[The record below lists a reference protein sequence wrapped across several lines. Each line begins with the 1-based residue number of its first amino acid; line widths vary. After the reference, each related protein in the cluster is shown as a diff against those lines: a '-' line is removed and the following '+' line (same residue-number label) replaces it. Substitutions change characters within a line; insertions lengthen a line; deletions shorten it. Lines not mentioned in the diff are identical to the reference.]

1 MSIFVESKA
10 YRPFT
15 YPWAA
20 EASKRQSQELYWHTG
35 QIQMVDDI
43 AQYHS
48 ADGLKTRTVS
58 HDTNKYIIK
67 TLLCMF
73 TELDRTVATGYGNIL
88 GFVKNNEIRNVLI
101 EQMAKEVM
109 HQRAYALAAEN
120 FGFSD
125 SEWSA
130 FHEYKEMR
138 DKIDAMSETLYE
150 PQDRDEFKFCV
161 GLGQILL
168 GEGQGLYAAF
178 MTLLNYK
185 RSGVIMGFNDVNQ
198 WSLTDEQE
206 HVENNIRILAH
217 ARQDLT
223 EVENEYLDRIL
234 RATARK
240 YKEAELRLIDLIY
253 LHGDMED
260 LPKQQAYDYMEFLE
274 ELRLNELGLRGF
286 VRSNPLEWM
295 DWMLSGARQDNFFE
309 KKVTDYSHT
318 GLPGEV
324 DYTKYLHLVVDT
336 PL

>member
-20 EASKRQSQELYWHTG
+20 EASKRQSQDLYWHTG
-35 QIQMVDDI
+35 QIQMTDDI

-48 ADGLKTRTVS
+48 ASGLQTKTVS
-58 HDTNKYIIK
+58 HDVNKYIIK

-73 TELDRTVATGYGNIL
+73 TELDRTVATGYSNIINY
-88 GFVKNNEIRNVLI
+88 VKNNEIRNVLI

-125 SEWSA
+125 SEWTA

-138 DKIDAMSETLYE
+138 DKIDAMEETLFE

-168 GEGQGLYAAF
+168 GEGQGLFAAF
-178 MTLLNYK
+178 MVLLNYK
-185 RSGVIMGFNDVNQ
+185 RSGIIMGFNDVNQ
-198 WSLTDEQE
+198 WSLVDEQE
-206 HVENNIRILAH
+206 HVDNNIRILAL

-223 EVENEYLDRIL
+223 EVENERLDRIL

-240 YKEAELRLIDLIY
+240 YKEAEHRLIDLIY
-253 LHGDMED
+253 LQGQPED
-260 LPKQQAYDYMEFLE
+260 LTIEDAYEYMEFLE
-274 ELRLNELGLRGF
+274 DLRLNQLGLKGY
-286 VRSNPLEWM
+286 VRPNPLEWM
-295 DWMLSGARQDNFFE
+295 DWMLSGARHDNFFE
-309 KKVTDYSHT
+309 KKVTDYAHT
-318 GLPGEV
+318 GLQGEV
-324 DYTKYLHLVVDT
+324 DYTRYLHLVVDT
-336 PL
+336 PR